1 MSGLPRR
8 VVLIGAAVA
17 PVAAC
22 SAANE
27 KHNRAP
33 SAPAAGQVLA
43 PVAEIPVG
51 SGRIVGDTIVTQPA
65 TGVFHGFVAR
75 CTHAGCVLT
84 EVIDAQI
91 VCPCHGSKFDL
102 DGAVVRGPATQ
113 PLVPVEVSVKGTS
126 VVAS

>member
-1 MSGLPRR
+1 MSVLPRR

-33 SAPAAGQVLA
+33 SAPTAGQLLA
-43 PVAEIPVG
+43 SAAEIPVG

-65 TGVFHGFVAR
+65 AGVFHGFVAR

-113 PLVPVEVSVKGTS
+113 PLVAVPISVRNNS
-126 VVAS
+126 IVAG